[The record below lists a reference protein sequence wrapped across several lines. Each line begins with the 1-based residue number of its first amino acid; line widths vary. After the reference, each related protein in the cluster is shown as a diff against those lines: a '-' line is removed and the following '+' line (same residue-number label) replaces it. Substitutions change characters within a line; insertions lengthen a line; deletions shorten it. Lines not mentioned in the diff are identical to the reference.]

1 MRSALRPARIA
12 QSSEWLRI
20 LWNFLYMPVYHGNA
34 PHGSFERGMAHIA
47 FAPRREMHYDHGF
60 LSGGSSVQAWPQ
72 LIPVNRELRNGI
84 ARQIAR
90 RVILR
95 EMCIIHASYSAFN

>member
-1 MRSALRPARIA
+1 VEFPIYTGIAWECAAR
-12 QSSEWLRI
+12 EFRTR
-20 LWNFLYMPVYHGNA
+20 YGP
-34 PHGSFERGMAHIA
+34 
-47 FAPRREMHYDHGF
+47 FAPRREMHYDHDF
-60 LSGGSSVQAWPQ
+60 LSGGSSVQAWLQ

-90 RVILR
+90 RVIPR